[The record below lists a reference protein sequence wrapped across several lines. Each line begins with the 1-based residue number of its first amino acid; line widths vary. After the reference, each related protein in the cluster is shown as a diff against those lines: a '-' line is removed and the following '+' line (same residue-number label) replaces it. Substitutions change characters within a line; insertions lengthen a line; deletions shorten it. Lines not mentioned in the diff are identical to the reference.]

1 MNTQQL
7 AICPAYGNCLTRIEK
22 YVSDTCIYLTVLTG
36 ELSGYGKGLINVSK
50 EDIIP
55 IPDSNNLTT
64 VQHIWG
70 NDPINIVEF

>member
-7 AICPAYGNCLTRIEK
+7 AIVPGYGNCLTRIEK

-36 ELSGYGKGLINVSK
+36 ELSGYGKGQINVSK
-50 EDIIP
+50 NEIIP
-55 IPDSNNLTT
+55 IPDSNNLTV

-70 NDPINIVEF
+70 NEPLDIVKF